1 MVWLVLRDF
10 LPRRRVVF
18 LVAEHYMVE
27 QRTVRRQ
34 ELNSDFESF
43 AVPEFRFF
51 QLLVEIELLKEREF
65 FFKLD

>member
-1 MVWLVLRDF
+1 M
-10 LPRRRVVF
+10 F
-18 LVAEHYMVE
+18 LVAKHYMVE